1 MSENRTIPLPEVTF
15 ATLVLS
21 INTSALVHLG
31 ELNPPDG
38 GDKQKDLPMA
48 QHAIDTLAMLQ
59 EKTKGNLTD
68 DEKALLEHIIFDLR
82 LKYVKAADSTK
93 N

>member
-1 MSENRTIPLPEVTF
+1 MDKKRGIPLPEVTF

-31 ELNPPDG
+31 EMNSPESG
-38 GDKQKDLPMA
+38 EKKKDLTMA

-59 EKTKGNLTD
+59 EKTRGNLTD
-68 DEKALLEHIIFDLR
+68 DEKSLLEHIIFDLR
-82 LKYVKAADSTK
+82 LKYVKASGK
-93 N
+93 